1 MKKGINISHVN
12 IENMGGRD
20 QSQVKIKFKKFEK
33 IKSVPK
39 TYQKVIS
46 MTQGR
51 RTKRQEK
58 ESKVPREGTRGWL
71 RDGESRRY

>member
-1 MKKGINISHVN
+1 MKEMNEQNGL
-12 IENMGGRD
+12 E
-20 QSQVKIKFKKFEK
+20 EE
-33 IKSVPK
+33 
-39 TYQKVIS
+39 
-46 MTQGR
+46 QGR